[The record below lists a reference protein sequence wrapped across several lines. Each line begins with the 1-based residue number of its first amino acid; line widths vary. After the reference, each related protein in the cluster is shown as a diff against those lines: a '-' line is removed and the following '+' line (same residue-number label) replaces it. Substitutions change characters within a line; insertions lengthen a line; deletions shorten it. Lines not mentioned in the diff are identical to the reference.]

1 MNTLKDQFIEAIQ
14 NKCAFAEY
22 LINAN
27 DNDYL
32 LVHCVY
38 NELHNGIEIIA
49 DFEKTTYFS
58 GEVVE
63 LDHGGF
69 VLPFDP
75 DYFDTIDHYLEQCS
89 DEILE
94 GYLLPNDLLCE
105 DV

>member
-1 MNTLKDQFIEAIQ
+1 MITLKNQLAEAMK

-22 LINAN
+22 LIK

-32 LVHCVY
+32 LVHCDY

-75 DYFDTIDHYLEQCS
+75 DYFDNIDHYLEQCS

-105 DV
+105 DA